1 MQKQPIG
8 FMDSGVGGLTL
19 LKEALKRLPNEDMVF
34 IGDQARLP
42 YGEKPAET
50 VRKFAWQMTNF
61 LRGQNIKALVVA
73 CNTATAAA
81 LPDLQA
87 QLTIP
92 VIGVIAPG
100 SQAALATTRNRHV
113 GVIATTGTIN
123 SGAYAYQLK
132 ALKPATH
139 VTSLAAPTFV
149 PMIEANQLSGETV
162 QNTVD
167 ETLAPL
173 SGTGIDTLILG
184 CTHFPLLTAAIQKTV
199 GPAVTLVDP
208 AHAAVDSLIQALQD
222 RNQLVADAT
231 AGQLHTY
238 TTGSVTNFEAIARQW
253 LAIPSLEAQQVII
266 KEEKN
271 DGPNE

>member
-139 VTSLAAPTFV
+139 VMSLAAPTFV
-149 PMIEANQLSGETV
+149 PMIEANQLSGEAV

-173 SGTGIDTLILG
+173 RGTGIDTLILG

-253 LAIPSLEAQQVII
+253 LAIPVLEAQQVII
-266 KEEKN
+266 EEEKN

>member
-61 LRGQNIKALVVA
+61 LRRQNIKALVVA

-87 QLTIP
+87 QLTMP
-92 VIGVIAPG
+92 VIGVIVPG
-100 SQAALATTRNRHV
+100 SQTALATTRNRHV

-132 ALKPATH
+132 ALKPAIH
-139 VTSLAAPTFV
+139 VTSLAAATFV
-149 PMIEANQLSGETV
+149 PMIEANQLSGQTV

-173 SGTGIDTLILG
+173 KGTGIDTLILG
-184 CTHFPLLTAAIQKTV
+184 CTHFPLLTAAIQKTM

-208 AHAAVDSLIQALQD
+208 AQAAVDSLVQALQE
-222 RNQLVADAT
+222 RHQLVTDAT

-238 TTGSVTNFEAIARQW
+238 TTGSVTNFKAIARQW
-253 LAIPSLEAQQVII
+253 LAIPTLEAQHVII
-266 KEEKN
+266 EEEKN